1 MQLKPPPPQDV
12 ILVGGTGD
20 LAQRKLL
27 PAIYNLELDGLLP
40 AEGQIIGFARSQR
53 TLESYHEFA
62 AGSVARHSR
71 RPFDAAAWERLRK
84 RMHFISEVEGGWAA
98 VAAYCKL
105 PQRLVYLATPPSAFG
120 RVAQELASH
129 RLAEGTRLVIEKPFG
144 HDLESAMALG
154 LTLHAYFDES
164 QIFRID
170 HYMGKE
176 TVQNILVFRFGNS
189 LFERAWNRDAI
200 DHMQITIAE
209 SIGVEGRGDF
219 YEETGALR
227 DIVQNHAL
235 QVLSLLTMEPP
246 ASFRAEA
253 VRDEMVK
260 LLHAV
265 PPAAPAL
272 AVRGQYDG
280 GTVDE
285 SLVAGYRD
293 EPGVAPDSE
302 TETLIAMQLRI
313 DNWRWS
319 GVPIYLRAGKR
330 LPRRVSEVHV
340 VFREAPISYFEGTP
354 ISDLASNHLTLRIQ
368 PEEGISFSFMAK
380 QPGPEVKAQQVRMS
394 FNYGDSFMI
403 EPQEAYERLLH
414 DAMRG
419 DHTLFLR
426 EDGIEQAWRIV
437 EPVLRAPS
445 ELCLYDAGTWGPA
458 EAERLVGPPG
468 WHLH

>member
-1 MQLKPPPPQDV
+1 VQLTPPPPQDV
-12 ILVGGTGD
+12 IIVGGTGD

-27 PAIYNLELDGLLP
+27 PAIYNLQLDGLLP
-40 AEGQIIGFARSQR
+40 AEGHIVGFARSQR
-53 TLESYHEFA
+53 SLDAYHEFA
-62 AGSVARHSR
+62 AESLARHSR
-71 RPFDAAAWERLRK
+71 RPFEAEAWEQLRK
-84 RMHFISEVEGGWAA
+84 RMHFISEAEGGWAA
-98 VAAYCKL
+98 VAQQCRL
-105 PQRLVYLATPPSAFG
+105 SNRLVYLATPPSAFG
-120 RVAQELASH
+120 RVAQDLATH
-129 RLAEGTRLVIEKPFG
+129 RLVEGTRLVIEKPFG
-144 HDLESAMALG
+144 RDLESAQELG
-154 LTLHAYFDES
+154 ATLHEYFDES

-189 LFERAWNRDAI
+189 MFERTWNRDAI
-200 DHMQITIAE
+200 DHMQITISE
-209 SIGVEGRGDF
+209 SIGVEGRGEF

-246 ASFRAEA
+246 ASFHAEA

-265 PPAAPAL
+265 APVPPSQV
-272 AVRGQYDG
+272 VRGQYDG
-280 GTVDE
+280 GVIGE
-285 SLVAGYRD
+285 GIVPGYRE

-302 TETLIAMQLRI
+302 TETLVAMRLAI

-319 GVPIYLRAGKR
+319 GVPIYLRVGKR
-330 LPRRVSEVHV
+330 LPRRVTEVHV

-354 ISDLASNHLTLRIQ
+354 ISDLHSNHLTLRIQ

-380 QPGPEVKAQQVRMS
+380 QPGPEVSAQQVRMN

-426 EDGIEQAWRIV
+426 EDGVEQAWRIV
-437 EPVLRAPS
+437 EPVLRKPS
-445 ELCLYDAGTWGPA
+445 ELCFYDAGSWGPI
-458 EAERLVGPPG
+458 EAETLLPTG

>member
-1 MQLKPPPPQDV
+1 MAQSLKPPPPQDI

-27 PAIYNLELDGLLP
+27 PAVYNLQLDGLLP
-40 AEGQIIGFARSQR
+40 AGHVIGFARSPR
-53 TLESYHEFA
+53 PLDAYRELAAESI
-62 AGSVARHSR
+62 RLHSR
-71 RPFDAAAWERLRK
+71 RPFDEEVWDALAARL
-84 RMHFISEVEGGWAA
+84 HFISEGEGGWAG
-98 VAAYCKL
+98 VAELCEL
-105 PQRLVYLATPPSAFG
+105 PRRLIYLATPPSAFG
-120 RVAQELASH
+120 RIARDLAAH
-129 RLAEGTRLVIEKPFG
+129 DLVEGTRLVIEKPFG
-144 HDLESAMALG
+144 HDLASAVALG
-154 LTLHAYFDES
+154 ETLHEYFGES

-200 DHMQITIAE
+200 DHMQITISE

-219 YEETGALR
+219 YEEVGALR

-246 ASFRAEA
+246 ASFHAEA

-265 PPAAPAL
+265 APASPGRV
-272 AVRGQYDG
+272 VRGQYGPGEIEDAP
-280 GTVDE
+280 VP
-285 SLVAGYRD
+285 GYRD
-293 EPGVAPDSE
+293 EPGTASDSE
-302 TETLIAMQLRI
+302 TETLIAMELCI

-319 GVPIYLRAGKR
+319 GVPVFLRVGKR
-330 LPRRVSEVHV
+330 LARRVTEVNV
-340 VFREAPISYFEGTP
+340 VFREAPIRYFEGTA
-354 ISDLASNHLTLRIQ
+354 IGHLRHNHLTLRIQ

-380 QPGPEVKAQQVRMS
+380 QPGPEVNAQQVRMS

-403 EPQEAYERLLH
+403 QPQEAYERLLH
-414 DAMRG
+414 DAMQG
-419 DHTLFLR
+419 DKTLFLR
-426 EDGIEQAWRIV
+426 EDGVEQAWRIV
-437 EPVLRAPS
+437 EPVLGARSPLRLYPAGSWGPS
-445 ELCLYDAGTWGPA
+445 ES
-458 EAERLVGPPG
+458 EALAPGG